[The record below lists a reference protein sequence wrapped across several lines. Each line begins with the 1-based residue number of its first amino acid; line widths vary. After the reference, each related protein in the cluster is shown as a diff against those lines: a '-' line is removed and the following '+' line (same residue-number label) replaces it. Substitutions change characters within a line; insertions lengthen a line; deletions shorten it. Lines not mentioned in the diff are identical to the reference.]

1 MYDLFYGVPSPL
13 QYMSPHLTWQVLL
26 ARFGIPPRILAVI
39 CQFHDGMR
47 ACVRLDDGECSDI
60 SYVEQGLRQRCVLAP
75 LLFNI
80 FSTAVLRVAKK
91 HFTADAVI
99 MDIMVRLQRK
109 K

>member
-47 ACVRLDDGECSDI
+47 ACVRFHDGECSDMFD
-60 SYVEQGLRQRCVLAP
+60 VEQGPVSYTHLTLPTKA
-75 LLFNI
+75 
-80 FSTAVLRVAKK
+80 
-91 HFTADAVI
+91 
-99 MDIMVRLQRK
+99 
-109 K
+109 